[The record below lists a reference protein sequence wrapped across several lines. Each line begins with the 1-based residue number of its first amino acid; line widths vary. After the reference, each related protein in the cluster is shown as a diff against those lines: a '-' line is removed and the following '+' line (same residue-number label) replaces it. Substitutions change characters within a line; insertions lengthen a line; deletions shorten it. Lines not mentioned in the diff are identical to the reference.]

1 MRASLRPRH
10 LQLLTALDDVRHVG
24 RVAASLNVSQPAVSK
39 TLAELEKGLGVK
51 LFERTAR
58 GVHPTIYGASLIRH
72 ARSVLA
78 ELTLARDDLRGL
90 MSGEIGRAH
99 V

>member
-1 MRASLRPRH
+1 MPNLDWYMRASLRPRH

-58 GVHPTIYGASLIRH
+58 GVHPTIY
-72 ARSVLA
+72 
-78 ELTLARDDLRGL
+78 
-90 MSGEIGRAH
+90 EIGRAH